1 MNQSAEVGLEV
12 PVLILVFNRPET
24 TVRLMEVL
32 QKVRPR
38 RLYVH
43 ADGPRASRNGELER
57 VEATKEVVRS
67 MVDWPCEVQTLFRE
81 TNAGLR
87 EGVYG
92 ALNWFFEAEEFGI
105 ILEDDCIP
113 DLSFFPY
120 CEELLLRY
128 RWDEMVMHISASNL
142 AEDWTRPK
150 PVDYHWTHFSL
161 VWGWASWRRAWRK
174 MDIGLS
180 ALDQFAGMDSF
191 LDSRWAGAYMMDKF
205 ETTRARRNQSWA
217 YAWFFSILLQ
227 RGYCILPSV
236 NLVQNVGV
244 GDLQATHTTKKNA
257 SAGRKAGSLSFPLR
271 HPGQRRVQPELEMR
285 LFYATQK
292 SKFRLWIWYL
302 LRLLGRR

>member
-1 MNQSAEVGLEV
+1 MNQSSEVGLEV
-12 PVLILVFNRPET
+12 PVLILVFNRPAT

-32 QKVRPR
+32 QQVRPS

-43 ADGPRASRNGELER
+43 SDGARASRLGELER
-57 VEATKEVVRS
+57 VEATKEAVLS
-67 MVDWPCEVQTLFRE
+67 MVNWSCEVQTLFRE
-81 TNAGLR
+81 ENAGLR
-87 EGVYG
+87 VGVYG
-92 ALNWFFEAEEFGI
+92 ALNWFFEAEEYGI

-113 DLSFFPY
+113 DLSFFAY
-120 CEELLLRY
+120 CAELLWKY
-128 RWDEMVMHISASNL
+128 RWDETVMHISASNL
-142 AEDWTRPK
+142 VEDWTRPQS
-150 PVDYHWTHFSL
+150 VDYHWTQFSL
-161 VWGWASWRRAWRK
+161 VWGWASWRRAWQK

-180 ALDQFAGMDSF
+180 ALDQFSGMGTF
-191 LDSRWAGAYMMDKF
+191 LESSLARGYMMDKF

-217 YAWFFSILLQ
+217 YAWFFSILLHK
-227 RGYCILPSV
+227 GYCILPSV

-257 SAGRKAGSLSFPLR
+257 SAGRKAGALSFPLR
-271 HPGQRRVQPELEMR
+271 HPDQRRVQPELEMR